1 MSSLS
6 VKIAKRVVDS
16 NEVDHVDGGR
26 VSVPAEYFV
35 YAGEGEAEGSSV
47 YRCLNCPTGTQ
58 GKKISCS
65 NKSRFNLKKHMT
77 VSFFMASM
85 L

>member
-1 MSSLS
+1 MSS
-6 VKIAKRVVDS
+6 VKTTKKVNDS
-16 NEVDHVDGGR
+16 SEVDRVDGGR

-35 YAGEGEAEGSSV
+35 YVGDGEADGNSV
-47 YRCLNCPTGTQ
+47 YRCLNCPTGAQ

-77 VSFFMASM
+77 VSFS